1 MYDIILPIAKKEFL
15 DNVRNKW
22 VILLSLLF
30 IILTCV
36 TSYFGSTGKPGWH
49 ALHDT
54 IRLIASPINLLIPI
68 IGLMLGYATIAG
80 EREKGSLHLLTVYSP
95 VRSQIIIG
103 KFIGLAT
110 VLLTAMLIG
119 FSMSGIIIGLNAGW
133 AGWPSYLLFVIE
145 SFLLG
150 CTFLSI
156 SILLSSF
163 FKTRSKAMGATIFI
177 WFLFTIIWS
186 MIIAGLLLATFSM
199 EDSLGE
205 TLPHWFYIS
214 DFFNPSRIFSSIILM
229 ITSTSHNQLP
239 WYYNIYSL
247 NLATF
252 VWITVCIVLSTII
265 FKKMDI

>member
-1 MYDIILPIAKKEFL
+1 LYDVILAIAKKEFL

-22 VILLSLLF
+22 VIILSLLF

-36 TSYFGSTGKPGWH
+36 TSYFGSVGKPGWH

-54 IRLIASPINLLIPI
+54 IRLIASPVNLIIPI

-80 EREKGSLHLLTVYSP
+80 EREKGSLDLLIAYSP
-95 VRSQIIIG
+95 VRSEIIIG

-119 FSMSGIIIGLNAGW
+119 FSMSGVIIGLNAGW
-133 AGWPSYLLFVIE
+133 TGWTSYLLFVGE

-163 FKTRSKAMGATIFI
+163 FKTRSKAMGATIFV

-186 MIIAGLLLATFSM
+186 MIVAGLLIATFGTTGNHWEM
-199 EDSLGE
+199 
-205 TLPHWFYIS
+205 LPHWYLIS
-214 DFFNPSRIFSSIILM
+214 HFFNPSMIYSSAVSM
-229 ITSTSHNQLP
+229 ITSSSHTQLP

-247 NLATF
+247 NLANF
-252 VWITVCIVLSTII
+252 VWIVICVVLSITI